1 MTAAD
6 FYDWK
11 RHPMTQIVIENL
23 AKNVRDLKEALAEQ
37 AGKDPLEDRFRA
49 GYIAAFNDIIR
60 MDWEEPEEQ
69 E

>member
-11 RHPMTQIVIENL
+11 RHPMTQVVIEQF
-23 AKNVRDLKEALAEQ
+23 ASRVRDLKEALAEQ

-49 GYIAAFNDIIR
+49 GYIAAFNDIIL
-60 MDWEEPEEQ
+60 MEYEGDQ